1 MSDNKGNSRKMPK
14 SVQERVQEYRKNN
27 PELNKL
33 SREKAKLA
41 ILKRKVEDPNF
52 LLFNFIT
59 MGLVTLGH
67 IANAIST
74 ATTYF

>member
-1 MSDNKGNSRKMPK
+1 MKR
-14 SVQERVQEYRKNN
+14 
-27 PELNKL
+27 
-33 SREKAKLA
+33 KAKLV